1 MIRRAAAIALLV
13 LLTGCQ
19 AVAFVYGSRPLPNF
33 DCIPGSI
40 TRPCDYN
47 TPG

>member
-1 MIRRAAAIALLV
+1 MTRRLAAMVLVALLG
-13 LLTGCQ
+13 GCQ
-19 AVAFVYGSRPLPNF
+19 AVAFVYGNRPFPDF

-40 TRPCDYN
+40 TRPCSYN

>member
-1 MIRRAAAIALLV
+1 MRGFAALL
-13 LLTGCQ
+13 LLALLGGCQ
-19 AVAFVYGSRPLPNF
+19 AIGFMYGLRPPPNF

-40 TRPCDYN
+40 TRPCDYI

>member
-1 MIRRAAAIALLV
+1 MIRRLAAVLLLALLA
-13 LLTGCQ
+13 GCQ
-19 AVAFVYGSRPLPNF
+19 AVAFVYGNRPFPEF

-40 TRPCDYN
+40 TRPCNYN

>member
-1 MIRRAAAIALLV
+1 MIRRAAAIV
-13 LLTGCQ
+13 LLALVAGCQ
-19 AVAFVYGSRPLPNF
+19 AVAFVYSNRPSPNF

-40 TRPCDYN
+40 TRPCDYI

>member
-1 MIRRAAAIALLV
+1 MIRRAAAIVLLALLG
-13 LLTGCQ
+13 GCQ
-19 AVAFVYGSRPLPNF
+19 AVAFVYGNRSLPNF

-40 TRPCDYN
+40 TRPCDYI